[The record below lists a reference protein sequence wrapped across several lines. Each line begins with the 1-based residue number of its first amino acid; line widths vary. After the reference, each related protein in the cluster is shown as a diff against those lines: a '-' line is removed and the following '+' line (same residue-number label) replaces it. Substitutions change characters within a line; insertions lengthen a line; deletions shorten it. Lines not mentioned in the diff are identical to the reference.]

1 MAYQIDR
8 YNNTLLTTVEDGT
21 VDQTTDL
28 KFIGKNYA
36 GYGEIQN
43 ENMLFLLENFSGTV
57 APPRALTGQIWY
69 DSASTK
75 LKFYDGNTWKAS
87 GGALSAATSPTAA
100 TVGDFW
106 WDNANEQLYVYN
118 GTTFTLI
125 GPQNAGEGL
134 TQMQSTD
141 LLGQNA
147 VNNNIIAT
155 TINDVVIA
163 VSSNAESFDIDATN
177 TIPGFSKINKG
188 ITLVNTPSTGQ
199 YPGVTTSEHRFHGT
213 ATAAEKIV
221 IYNGNGTIN
230 RVINAADLV
239 VSSAGVESNFTSVT
253 NFKNAAGINVGE
265 NSELNLKYDAAS
277 NSGIIHNTNG
287 TNSKILLKTTSAVGT
302 STTIA
307 DINILGIIPEDTRPA
322 AAEGQPRPLYVPKF
336 DIGTADLRWK
346 TVYANNFNGLASIA
360 SSLLLGTYDPTNP
373 LANAK
378 YPSTSATPNSVAV
391 RDSDGNLVANLFK
404 GIATA
409 ARYADLAEKYT
420 TAEELAPGT
429 AVAVC
434 AHEDYEVEPASASN
448 FCIGVV
454 STNPAVMMNS
464 EAEGQYIGLKG
475 RLPVRV
481 KGAVKKGQAVYALA
495 DGVCTTLATS
505 ALVGVALESNS
516 DEGEK
521 LVECVLKV

>member
-21 VDQTTDL
+21 IDQTTDL

-87 GGALSAATSPTAA
+87 GGATSAATTPVGAS
-100 TVGDFW
+100 VGDFW
-106 WDNANEQLYVYN
+106 WDNANDQLYVYN

-155 TINDVVIA
+155 TLNDVVMAI
-163 VSSNAESFDIDATN
+163 SSNAEAFDVDASN
-177 TIPGFSKINKG
+177 TIPGFTRVNKG

-213 ATAAEKIV
+213 ATSAEKLV
-221 IYNGNGTIN
+221 IYNSNGTIN
-230 RVINAADLV
+230 RVINAKDVV
-239 VSSAGVESNFTSVT
+239 VSSAGVASDFASVT
-253 NFKNAAGINVGE
+253 NFKSAAGINVGE
-265 NSELNLKYDAAS
+265 NTELNIKYDPINNA
-277 NSGIIHNTNG
+277 GVIDNTNG
-287 TNSKILLKTTSAVGT
+287 TNSKIKLVTTNGAGT

-307 DINILGIIPEDTRPA
+307 DINIEGLIPGANDT
-322 AAEGQPRPLYVPKF
+322 F
-336 DIGTADLRWK
+336 NIGSSTLKWG
-346 TVYANNFNGLASIA
+346 TVYATSFEG
-360 SSLLLGTYDPTNP
+360 
-373 LANAK
+373 
-378 YPSTSATPNSVAV
+378 SATQSESLGYGTTGSGLYARGSQLLSNNTVAV
-391 RDSDGNLVANLFK
+391 RTSDGNLVANLFQ
-404 GIATA
+404 GTATS

-420 TAEELAPGT
+420 TAEDLAPGT

-434 AHEDYEVEPASASN
+434 RCEDHEVEPASASN
-448 FCIGVV
+448 HCIGVV
-454 STNPAVMMNS
+454 STNPAIMMNS
-464 EAEGQYIGLKG
+464 DAKGQYIALKG
-475 RLPVRV
+475 RVPVRV
-481 KGAVKKGQAVYALA
+481 KGTVRKGDAIYAMA
-495 DGVCTTLATS
+495 DGVCTSVATT
-505 ALVGVALESNS
+505 ALVGIALESNS